1 MKKKEGGFCQC
12 TFALEYFQPHPD
24 DMWTR
29 TRTKTGVSTQSKVDR
44 GNSVTVSA
52 ALKTF
57 IANFAVQDANFVKL
71 AKL

>member
-1 MKKKEGGFCQC
+1 MGVMWAGATLC
-12 TFALEYFQPHPD
+12 TQLAPLMRCEFTPKA
-24 DMWTR
+24 
-29 TRTKTGVSTQSKVDR
+29 SKVDR

-52 ALKTF
+52 ALKNF